1 MELTRLL
8 HKKKTLNSSITIL
21 FIAIVWMVLFLKS
34 FLEEMENEMRQ
45 NEEEAD
51 NDIEDVDDTDNP
63 QE

>member
-1 MELTRLL
+1 MQRDSQPSDA
-8 HKKKTLNSSITIL
+8 KD
-21 FIAIVWMVLFLKS
+21 S

-51 NDIEDVDDTDNP
+51 EEDVIGDSDDE

>member
-1 MELTRLL
+1 MGQDA
-8 HKKKTLNSSITIL
+8 KD
-21 FIAIVWMVLFLKS
+21 S

-51 NDIEDVDDTDNP
+51 NDIEEADDTDNP